1 MRQCLVSKGKKH
13 LSQTPKDTHER
24 AEMWFLTGRIVSWN
38 TAQWVEGQASMPEA
52 LGLSLTSP
60 KE

>member
-1 MRQCLVSKGKKH
+1 MSKGKKH